1 VKLGGSVIT
10 DKAVYR
16 AARQEQI
23 GRLARELASS
33 PEPVVVVHGAGSFGH
48 VVAKKHD
55 LARGDDGDVQRRR
68 AFARVL
74 ADVRHLQL
82 LVVEALSDAGL
93 APLPLSTYDLGR
105 LIDGKL
111 AHYPSH
117 SMKRLVDMGWTPV
130 IPGDGA
136 PDAVRRFGIL
146 SGDALMLS
154 LARELRPHRTLFVTD
169 VDGVY
174 DRDPRE
180 PHPRL
185 LERIAV
191 HDAEAGH
198 HGHGA
203 AKGAD
208 VTGAMA
214 GKLDRAAAIARLKL
228 DVRIVNGNVPGR
240 LADALAGRDVTGTR
254 VVA

>member
-1 VKLGGSVIT
+1 MKLGGSLLT
-10 DKAVYR
+10 DKSSYR
-16 AARQEQI
+16 AARPEQLA
-23 GRLARELASS
+23 RLAREVASS

-55 LARGDDGDVQRRR
+55 LARGDDGSAERRR

-82 LVVEALSDAGL
+82 MVVEALSDAGL

-105 LIDGKL
+105 LVDGKL

-117 SMKRLVDMGWTPV
+117 SMRRLVEMGWTPV

-154 LARELRPHRTLFVTD
+154 LARELRPHRTLFATD
-169 VDGVY
+169 VDGVF
-174 DRDPRE
+174 DRDPRD
-180 PHPRL
+180 PDARL
-185 LERIAV
+185 LERVAA
-191 HDAEAGH
+191 DDLEARA
-198 HGHGA
+198 HGE
-203 AKGAD
+203 AKGPD

-214 GKLDRAAAIARLKL
+214 GKLARAAAIARLRL
-228 DVRIVNGNVPGR
+228 DVRILNGAVPGR
-240 LADALAGRDVTGTR
+240 LADALAGREARGTR
-254 VVA
+254 VVG

>member
-1 VKLGGSVIT
+1 MKLGGSVLT

-16 AARQEQI
+16 AARPESI
-23 GRLARELASS
+23 KRLAQELAAS

-48 VVAKKHD
+48 VVAKRHD
-55 LARGDDGDVQRRR
+55 LARGDDGSPERRR

-105 LIDGKL
+105 LVDGRL

-117 SMKRLVDMGWTPV
+117 SMKRLLEMGWTPV

-146 SGDALMLS
+146 SGDAIMLS

-169 VDGVY
+169 VDGAF
-174 DRDPRE
+174 DRDPRD
-180 PHPRL
+180 PHAKL
-185 LERIAV
+185 LERVGA
-191 HDAEAGH
+191 HDAEGVPAGA
-198 HGHGA
+198 GNV
-203 AKGAD
+203 AD

-214 GKLDRAAAIARLKL
+214 GKLGRAAAIARLRL
-228 DVRIVNGNVPGR
+228 DVRIVNGAVPGR
-240 LADALAGRDVTGTR
+240 LADTLAGRDVPCTR